1 PGGRSRTACA
11 AGAPGILEAAVPA
24 APNAVRPPPHPCADV
39 RRPVFTTRRRPRFGA
54 VRARGPWNNK
64 HPVRTRRDPNHRVP
78 YTALSVRAA
87 APVPPGTAPS
97 PASAGLP
104 RVPGRPAGPRP
115 LPHGAR
121 PRGTARPVDGAGPCG
136 RPRET
141 AAPAGRRS
149 FGAVRGGRFRPG
161 ARPGSAAGAA
171 GVLAVA
177 AVGLAAAAALA
188 AVAGA
193 PLAAAL
199 PAVAALAGEPSA
211 PVPVEPAAAVAAPAR
226 SAAPAPRALRLRRLD
241 PRLPGGLPG
250 PGDLAQQLVAG
261 VDQVLLDL
269 HAGVAEQPAGHPALV
284 RLDQRDDPAGLPRPG
299 GAPAAVQVVLVA
311 GGQVDVDHHVDAV
324 DVDAAGGDVGGDQR
338 LDPALAELGQRPN
351 THAL

>member
-1 PGGRSRTACA
+1 
-11 AGAPGILEAAVPA
+11 
-24 APNAVRPPPHPCADV
+24 V

-54 VRARGPWNNK
+54 VRARGPWSIK
-64 HPVRTRRDPNHRVP
+64 HPVRTWRDTNHRVP

-121 PRGTARPVDGAGPCG
+121 PRGTARPAGGAGPCG

-141 AAPAGRRS
+141 AAPAGRPS
-149 FGAVRGGRFRPG
+149 VGAVRGGRLRPG
-161 ARPGSAAGAA
+161 ARPGPAAGSA
-171 GVLAVA
+171 GGRAVA
-177 AVGLAAAAALA
+177 RGGRAGAGAPA

-193 PLAAAL
+193 PPAPAL
-199 PAVAALAGEPSA
+199 LGVAALAGEPAA
-211 PVPVEPAAAVAAPAR
+211 PVPGEPAAAVAAPAR

-250 PGDLAQQLVAG
+250 PG
-261 VDQVLLDL
+261 
-269 HAGVAEQPAGHPALV
+269 
-284 RLDQRDDPAGLPRPG
+284 
-299 GAPAAVQVVLVA
+299 
-311 GGQVDVDHHVDAV
+311 
-324 DVDAAGGDVGGDQR
+324 
-338 LDPALAELGQRPN
+338 
-351 THAL
+351 